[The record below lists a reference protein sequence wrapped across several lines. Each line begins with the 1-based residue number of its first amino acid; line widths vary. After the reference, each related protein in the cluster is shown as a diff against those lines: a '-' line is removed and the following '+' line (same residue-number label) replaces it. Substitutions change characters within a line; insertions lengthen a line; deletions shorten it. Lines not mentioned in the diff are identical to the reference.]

1 MSQRILSVIFFSVF
15 LLSCGGRNEYS
26 ELSAVP
32 IIPQPAHVESGRG
45 VFELTENSIIYVD
58 EATPEW
64 LSIAEALAEKIRP
77 STGFKM
83 NILVAQQPTLS
94 GIRLTLVNEPELAT
108 EGYHLDITEKLLTV
122 SANTTQGA
130 FRAIQTIRQL
140 LPAAIELSSHQTVSW
155 QIPAGV
161 IRDFPSYAYR
171 GAMLDVARHFF
182 SVNEVKRFIDLISLY
197 KMNYLHLHL
206 SDDQGWRIEIKSW
219 PNLTL
224 HGGKT
229 EVGGGEGGYYTQEQY
244 KEIIEYAQELYIT
257 IVPEIDMPG
266 HINSALASYGELN
279 GGTIVPAEGRF
290 ANAANTNKILDGK
303 SKPTELY
310 TGVEVGW
317 STLRLE
323 KEATFRFVEDVIREI
338 SAITPGPYFH
348 IGGDE
353 AQVTKKE
360 DYVQFINRFQQIVK
374 ANGKTMMGWE
384 EIAQGEIGNNAI
396 VQHWNLPKYAMMAVE
411 KGSKLVMSPAK
422 KAYLDMSYDSTSSF
436 GLHWAAFIEVDSA
449 YSWNPATYVD
459 GIPKENII
467 GIEAPL
473 WSETISNIDEVE
485 YLLFPRLPGYAEIG
499 WSQEKGRSWEEYK
512 VRLGKHAPRF
522 KALNIDFYRSKRVP
536 WVEIKK
542 VTD

>member
-1 MSQRILSVIFFSVF
+1 MYQRIPTILLFTLFLFS
-15 LLSCGGRNEYS
+15 CDKKNKYS
-26 ELSAVP
+26 ELSVVP
-32 IIPQPAHVESGRG
+32 IIPQPAYVESGRG
-45 VFELTENSIIYVD
+45 VFELTKNSIIYVD
-58 EATPEW
+58 TATPEW

-77 STGFKM
+77 STGFAM
-83 NILVAQQPTLS
+83 NISVAQQPTLS

-108 EGYHLDITEKLLTV
+108 EGYHLDITEKFVTV
-122 SANTTQGA
+122 SANTAQGA

-140 LPAAIELSSHQTVSW
+140 LPAAIELSSRQAISW
-155 QIPAGV
+155 RIPAGV
-161 IRDFPSYAYR
+161 IRDFPGYSYR
-171 GAMLDVARHFF
+171 GAMLDIARHFF
-182 SVNEVKRFIDLISLY
+182 SVSEVKRFIDLISLY
-197 KMNYLHLHL
+197 KINYLHLHL

-244 KEIIEYAQELYIT
+244 KEIIKYAQERYIT

-279 GGTIVPAEGRF
+279 GGTIVPKEGRLPID
-290 ANAANTNKILDGK
+290 ANANKILDGK
-303 SKPTELY
+303 LKPTELY
-310 TGVEVGW
+310 TGIEVGW

-384 EIAQGEIGNNAI
+384 EIAQGEIGNNTI

-411 KGSKLVMSPAK
+411 KGSKLLMSPAK

-459 GIPKENII
+459 GISKKNII

-473 WSETISNIDEVE
+473 WSETISNMDEVE

-499 WSQEKGRSWEEYK
+499 WSQETGRNWEEYK

-522 KALNIDFYRSKRVP
+522 KAMNIDFYRSKLVP
-536 WVEIKK
+536 W
-542 VTD
+542 TN

>member
-1 MSQRILSVIFFSVF
+1 MNQRIFTIIFFTLF
-15 LLSCGGRNEYS
+15 LFSCGNKHEYS

-32 IIPQPAHVESGRG
+32 IIPQPVYVESGRG
-45 VFELTENSIIYVD
+45 VFELTKNSIIYVD
-58 EATPEW
+58 TATPEW
-64 LSIAEALAEKIRP
+64 LSVAEALAEKIRP
-77 STGFKM
+77 ATGFAM
-83 NILVAQQPTLS
+83 NISVAQQPTLS
-94 GIRLTLVNEPELAT
+94 GIRLTLVNEPELAN

-122 SANTTQGA
+122 SANTAQGA
-130 FRAIQTIRQL
+130 FRGIQTIRQL
-140 LPAAIELSSHQTVSW
+140 LPASIELPSRQDIAW

-161 IRDFPSYAYR
+161 IRDFPGYAYR
-171 GAMLDVARHFF
+171 GGMLDVARHFF

-197 KMNYLHLHL
+197 KINYLHLHL

-224 HGGKT
+224 HGSKT
-229 EVGGGEGGYYTQEQY
+229 EVGGGEGGFYTQEQY
-244 KEIIEYAQELYIT
+244 KEIINYAQERYIT

-266 HINSALASYGELN
+266 HINAALASYGELN
-279 GGTIVPAEGRF
+279 GGTIVPKEGRLTID
-290 ANAANTNKILDGK
+290 ANVNKILDGK
-303 SKPTELY
+303 SKSTELY
-310 TGVEVGW
+310 TGIEVGW

-323 KEATFRFVEDVIREI
+323 KEATFRFVEDVIKEI
-338 SAITPGPYFH
+338 CAISPGPYFH

-360 DYVQFINRFQQIVK
+360 DYIQFISRFQQIVK
-374 ANGKTMMGWE
+374 ANGKAMMGWE
-384 EIAQGEIGNNAI
+384 EIAQGEIGNDAI
-396 VQHWNLPKYAMMAVE
+396 VQHWNLPKYALLAVE
-411 KGSKLVMSPAK
+411 KGSKLLMSPAK

-473 WSETISNIDEVE
+473 WSETISNMDEVE

-499 WSQEKGRSWEEYK
+499 WSQETGRNWEEYK
-512 VRLGKHAPRF
+512 VRLGKHGPRF
-522 KALNIDFYRSKRVP
+522 KAMKIDFYQSKKVP
-536 WVEIKK
+536 WVE
-542 VTD
+542 

>member
-1 MSQRILSVIFFSVF
+1 MYQRIPTILLFTLFLFS
-15 LLSCGGRNEYS
+15 CDKKNKYS
-26 ELSAVP
+26 ELSVVP
-32 IIPQPAHVESGRG
+32 IIPQPAYVESGRG
-45 VFELTENSIIYVD
+45 VFELTKNSIIYVD
-58 EATPEW
+58 TATPEW

-77 STGFKM
+77 STGFAM
-83 NILVAQQPTLS
+83 NISVAQQPTLS

-108 EGYHLDITEKLLTV
+108 EGYHLDITEKFVTV
-122 SANTTQGA
+122 SANTAQGA

-140 LPAAIELSSHQTVSW
+140 LPTSIELTSRQDMSW
-155 QIPAGV
+155 KVPAGV

-244 KEIIEYAQELYIT
+244 KEIINYAQERYIT

-279 GGTIVPAEGRF
+279 GGTIVPMEGRLPID
-290 ANAANTNKILDGK
+290 ANANKILDGK
-303 SKPTELY
+303 LKPTELY
-310 TGVEVGW
+310 TGIEVGW

-384 EIAQGEIGNNAI
+384 EIAQGEIGNNTI

-411 KGSKLVMSPAK
+411 KGSKLLMSPAK

-459 GIPKENII
+459 GISKENII

-473 WSETISNIDEVE
+473 WSETISNMDEVE

-499 WSQEKGRSWEEYK
+499 WSQETGRNWEEYK

-522 KALNIDFYRSKRVP
+522 KAMNIDFYRSKLVP
-536 WVEIKK
+536 W
-542 VTD
+542 TN